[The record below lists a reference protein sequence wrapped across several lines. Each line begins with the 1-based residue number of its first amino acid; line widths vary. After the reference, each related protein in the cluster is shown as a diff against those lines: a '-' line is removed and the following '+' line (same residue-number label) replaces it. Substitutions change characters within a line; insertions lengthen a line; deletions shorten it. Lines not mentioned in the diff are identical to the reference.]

1 MSSHWLRPLVFVHQ
15 PPSNVSAAI
24 LSVRSLVPT
33 RLFVCLN
40 LSTIYNALYIRFIFG
55 TVIGHSINTNP
66 IDETMLR
73 KLLYFM
79 SDIRLYFGKL

>member
-1 MSSHWLRPLVFVHQ
+1 MSSHWLRSSVCVHQ
-15 PPSNVSAAI
+15 PPGKVSAAI
-24 LSVRSLVPT
+24 LSVRSVVPT

-73 KLLYFM
+73 EFLYFM
-79 SDIRLYFGKL
+79 SDIRLYFGKI